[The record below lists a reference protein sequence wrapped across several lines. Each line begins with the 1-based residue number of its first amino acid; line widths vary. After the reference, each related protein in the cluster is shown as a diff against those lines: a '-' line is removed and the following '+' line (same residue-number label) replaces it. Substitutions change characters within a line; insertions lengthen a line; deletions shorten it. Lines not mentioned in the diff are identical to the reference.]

1 MAQKQLPPEGNPGIP
16 QEFLDQV
23 NAEADRQVEDLVKVA
38 ESIFASI
45 PERVSLRIKSLKVN
59 WANINFASGGAS
71 TNTGGEFGV

>member
-1 MAQKQLPPEGNPGIP
+1 MTQKQLPPEGNPDIP

-45 PERVSLRIKSLKVN
+45 PERVALRIKSLRVD
-59 WANINFASGGAS
+59 WTSINFATSSSAATSGGES
-71 TNTGGEFGV
+71 GV